1 MKSRGQVSLEYMTML
16 GLSLI
21 IFAAVLYVA
30 TFLISTSGMQID
42 VDTAYRAVQGIKESA
57 DFIYVHGH
65 PSKIPA
71 EINIPSNVEDIS
83 IENKVVRIRLSVG
96 GSFTDVYAVTKANMT
111 FAQEAYNEIC
121 SPSSHVCGEGRY
133 VLIFESMDPDFS
145 LGYDVNI
152 TRQ

>member
-1 MKSRGQVSLEYMTML
+1 MESRGQVSLEYMTML

-42 VDTAYRAVQGIKESA
+42 VDAAYRAVQGIRESA

-71 EINIPSNVEDIS
+71 EIAIPSNVEDVS
-83 IENKVVRIRLSVG
+83 IEGKVVRIRLSVG
-96 GSFTDVYAVTKANMT
+96 ESFTDVYSITKANMT
-111 FAQEAYNEIC
+111 GRDATDVIC
-121 SPSSHVCGEGRY
+121 SGVCAEGRY
-133 VLIFESMDPDFS
+133 VLVFQSMDPDLS

-152 TRQ
+152 TVSD

>member
-1 MKSRGQVSLEYMTML
+1 MESRGQVSLEYMTML

-30 TFLISTSGMQID
+30 TFLISTSGMQVD
-42 VDTAYRAVQGIKESA
+42 VDTAYRAVQGIRESA

-71 EINIPSNVEDIS
+71 EINIPPNVESIS
-83 IENKVVRIRLSVG
+83 IEDKVVRIRLFVG

-111 FAQEAYNEIC
+111 GAYAASEIC
-121 SPSSHVCGEGRY
+121 SPVCGEGRY
-133 VLIFESMDPDFS
+133 VLVFQSMDPDFS

-152 TRQ
+152 TRQV